1 MNAASGRNAR
11 GRFIT
16 GNSGGPGRPRGSRNR
31 LGEDFLSDRYAD
43 WSEHGAAVI
52 AAVRERS
59 PAAYLRVVASLVPQQ
74 VGITTTSEMRE
85 EVRAMTDEELNEA
98 MVRAAMMLGWR
109 LVPPDGEPA
118 LPGPE
123 SVFELGAADEPA

>member
-1 MNAASGRNAR
+1 MASVRNAL
-11 GRFIT
+11 GRFLT
-16 GNSGGPGRPRGSRNR
+16 GNNGGPGRPKGARNR
-31 LGEDFLSDRYAD
+31 LGEDFLGDLYAD

-52 AAVRERS
+52 AQVRERS
-59 PAAYLRVVASLVPQQ
+59 LAVYLRVVAGLVPQQ

-98 MVRAAMMLGWR
+98 MVQAALTLGWR
-109 LVPPDGEPA
+109 LLPPTDGEPA

-123 SVFELGAADEPA
+123 AVFEPAAAEPA